1 MTTNITRYPALVN
14 SLLYMQHL
22 SSSFTLKNGTIISNR
37 IVKSATSEVLG
48 TMKGAPTP
56 TLINLYKRWAEGGAG
71 LLITGNIM
79 VDAKALGEPNNVVV
93 EDKTHFELLQTW
105 AQAAAGTEAQIWTQI
120 NHPGRQAIGLINRKV
135 VAPSAIRLKVGPMSS
150 MFAKPKALGEDEIL
164 DIIER
169 YATTA
174 EILKEAG
181 FPGVQIHGAHGYLV
195 SQFLSPRMNIRTDKW
210 GGSLENRARFVLE
223 IYRKMR
229 AKLGANYPIGIK
241 INSADFQRGGFTEEE
256 SVQVIKMLSDEGI
269 DMIEISGGTYEAPA
283 MMFSKQSTR
292 EREAYF
298 IEYTKKARK
307 VTDTPLMVTGGFRT
321 AAAMEYTLAEGSLDL
336 VGLAR
341 PFILY
346 PNFPKEMLNGTLEK
360 VELSVPKTGIKF
372 VDERGLL
379 ELGWYEQQLRRIG
392 EGKEPKLTLSPLN
405 VLTATTRSIIQKSF
419 RKN

>member
-1 MTTNITRYPALVN
+1 
-14 SLLYMQHL
+14 MQHL
-22 SSSFTLKNGTIISNR
+22 PSPFTLKNGTIISNR

-48 TMKGAPTP
+48 TIDGAPTP

-93 EDKTHFELLQTW
+93 EDKTHFELLQMW
-105 AQAAAGTEAQIWTQI
+105 AQATAGTDATIWTQI

-135 VAPSAIRLKVGPMSS
+135 VAPSAIRLKLGPMSS
-150 MFAKPKALGEDEIL
+150 MFATPKALEEDEIL

-229 AKLGANYPIGIK
+229 AKLGADYPISIK

-321 AAAMEYTLAEGSLDL
+321 AAAMEYTLAEGALDL

-360 VELSVPKTGIKF
+360 IELSVPKTGIKF
-372 VDERGLL
+372 VDEKGLL

>member
-1 MTTNITRYPALVN
+1 
-14 SLLYMQHL
+14 MQQKLKHL
-22 SSSFTLKNGTIISNR
+22 SSPFTLKNGTVISNR
-37 IVKSATSEVLG
+37 IVKSATSEILG
-48 TMKGAPTP
+48 NMKGAPTP
-56 TLINLYKRWAEGGAG
+56 TLINLYRRWAEGGAG

-79 VDAKALGEPNNVVV
+79 VDSKALGEPNNVVV
-93 EDKTHFELLQTW
+93 EDKTHVELLKTW
-105 AQAAAGTEAQIWTQI
+105 AQAAAGTDAQIWTQI

-135 VAPSAIRLKVGPMSS
+135 VAPSSVPLKLGPMSS
-150 MFAKPKALGEDEIL
+150 MFAKPKALEEDEIL
-164 DIIER
+164 DLIER

-174 EILKEAG
+174 GILKEAG
-181 FPGVQIHGAHGYLV
+181 FLGVQIHGAHGYLV
-195 SQFLSPRMNIRTDKW
+195 SQFLSPRTNIRTDKW
-210 GGSLENRARFVLE
+210 GGSLNNRARFVLE

-229 AKLGANYPIGIK
+229 TKLGADYPISIK

-256 SVQVIKMLSDEGI
+256 SVQVIKMLSEEGI

-298 IEYTKKARK
+298 IDYTEKARK
-307 VTDTPLMVTGGFRT
+307 VTETPLMVTGGFRT
-321 AAAMEYTLAEGSLDL
+321 AAAMEYTLAEGAIDL
-336 VGLAR
+336 VGAAR

-360 VELSVPKTGIKF
+360 VTLEVPKTGIKF
-372 VDERGLL
+372 IDERGLL

-392 EGKEPKLTLSPLN
+392 EGKDPKLSLSPFN

>member
-1 MTTNITRYPALVN
+1 
-14 SLLYMQHL
+14 MQHL
-22 SSSFTLKNGTIISNR
+22 SSPFTLKNGTGISNR

-48 TMKGAPTP
+48 TTKGAPSP
-56 TLINLYKRWAEGGAG
+56 ELINLYKRWAEGGAG

-79 VDAKALGEPNNVVV
+79 VDARAIGEPGNVVV
-93 EDKTHFELLQTW
+93 EDKTHFELLKTW
-105 AQAAAGTEAQIWTQI
+105 AQAAAGTDTTIWTQI
-120 NHPGRQAIGLINRKV
+120 NHPGRQAIGLINRNV
-135 VAPSAIRLKVGPMSS
+135 VAPSAIRLKLGPMSS
-150 MFAKPKALGEDEIL
+150 LFRKPRALEEEEIL
-164 DIIER
+164 DLIER

-210 GGSLENRARFVLE
+210 GGSLDNRARFVLE

-229 AKLGANYPIGIK
+229 AKLGGNYPIGIK

-256 SVQVIKMLSDEGI
+256 SVEVIKMLSEEGI

-307 VTDTPLMVTGGFRT
+307 VTNTPLMVTGGFRT
-321 AAAMEYTLAEGSLDL
+321 AAAMEYTLAEGALDF

-341 PFILY
+341 PFILH

-360 VELSVPKTGIKF
+360 IELNVPKTGIKF
-372 VDERGLL
+372 VDEKGLL
-379 ELGWYEQQLRRIG
+379 ELGWYEQQIRRIG
-392 EGKEPKLTLSPLN
+392 EGKEPKLTLSPFSA
-405 VLTATTRSIIQKSF
+405 VTATTRSIIQKSF

>member
-1 MTTNITRYPALVN
+1 
-14 SLLYMQHL
+14 MQHL
-22 SSSFTLKNGTIISNR
+22 SSSLTLKNGTVISNR

-56 TLINLYKRWAEGGAG
+56 TLINLYRRWAQGGAG
-71 LLITGNIM
+71 LLVTGNIM

-105 AQAAAGTEAQIWTQI
+105 AQAAADTDAQIWTQI

-135 VAPSAIRLKVGPMSS
+135 VAPSAIPLKLGPMSS
-150 MFAKPKALGEDEIL
+150 MFATPKALEEDEIL

-181 FPGVQIHGAHGYLV
+181 FSGVQIHGAHGYLV

-210 GGSLENRARFVLE
+210 GGSLENRSRFVLD

-229 AKLGANYPIGIK
+229 AKLGADYPISIK

-298 IEYTKKARK
+298 IDYTKKARK

-321 AAAMEYTLAEGSLDL
+321 AAAMEYTLAEGALDL

-360 VELSVPKTGIKF
+360 VELNVPKTGIKTI
-372 VDERGLL
+372 DKRGLL
-379 ELGWYEQQLRRIG
+379 ELGWYEQQIRRVG
-392 EGKEPKLTLSPLN
+392 EGKEPKLTLNPFN
-405 VLTATTRSIIQKSF
+405 AAVAATRSIIQKSF

>member
-1 MTTNITRYPALVN
+1 
-14 SLLYMQHL
+14 MQYL
-22 SSSFTLKNGTIISNR
+22 SSPFTFKNGTVIPNR

-48 TMKGAPTP
+48 TIDGAPTP

-79 VDAKALGEPNNVVV
+79 VDAKAIGEPNNVVV
-93 EDKTHFELLQTW
+93 EDKTHFELLKTW
-105 AQAAAGTEAQIWTQI
+105 AQTAAGTDATIWTQI

-135 VAPSAIRLKVGPMSS
+135 VAPSAIRLKLGPMSS
-150 MFAKPKALGEDEIL
+150 MFATPKALEEDEIL

-229 AKLGANYPIGIK
+229 AKLGADYPISIK

-256 SVQVIKMLSDEGI
+256 SVQVIKMLSEEGI

-298 IEYTKKARK
+298 IEYTQK
-307 VTDTPLMVTGGFRT
+307 P
-321 AAAMEYTLAEGSLDL
+321 
-336 VGLAR
+336 
-341 PFILY
+341 
-346 PNFPKEMLNGTLEK
+346 EK
-360 VELSVPKTGIKF
+360 SPT
-372 VDERGLL
+372 
-379 ELGWYEQQLRRIG
+379 RR
-392 EGKEPKLTLSPLN
+392 SW
-405 VLTATTRSIIQKSF
+405 
-419 RKN
+419 

>member
-1 MTTNITRYPALVN
+1 
-14 SLLYMQHL
+14 MQHL
-22 SSSFTLKNGTIISNR
+22 PSPFTLKNGTVISNR

-48 TMKGAPTP
+48 TIDGAPTP

-105 AQAAAGTEAQIWTQI
+105 AQATAGTNATIWTQI

-135 VAPSAIRLKVGPMSS
+135 VAPSAIRLKLGPMSS
-150 MFAKPKALGEDEIL
+150 MFATPKALEEDEIL

-210 GGSLENRARFVLE
+210 GGSLENRVRFVLE

-229 AKLGANYPIGIK
+229 AKLGADYPISIK

-321 AAAMEYTLAEGSLDL
+321 AAAMEYTLAEGALDL

-360 VELSVPKTGIKF
+360 IELSVPKTGIKF
-372 VDERGLL
+372 VDEKGLL

>member
-1 MTTNITRYPALVN
+1 
-14 SLLYMQHL
+14 MQHL
-22 SSSFTLKNGTIISNR
+22 SSPLTLKNGTTISNR
-37 IVKSATSEVLG
+37 IAKSATSEVLG
-48 TMKGAPTP
+48 TMKGAPTS

-93 EDKTHFELLQTW
+93 EDDTHFELLQEW
-105 AQAAAGTEAQIWTQI
+105 AQAAVGTDAQIWPQI

-135 VAPSAIRLKVGPMSS
+135 VAPSAIPLKLGLMSS
-150 MFAKPKALGEDEIL
+150 MFAKPKALEEEEIL
-164 DIIER
+164 ELIER
-169 YATTA
+169 YANTA
-174 EILKEAG
+174 LILKKAG
-181 FPGVQIHGAHGYLV
+181 FTGVQIHGAHGYLV
-195 SQFLSPRMNIRTDKW
+195 SQFLSPLVNVRTDKW
-210 GGSLENRARFVLE
+210 GGTLENRARFVLE
-223 IYRKMR
+223 VYRKMR
-229 AKLGANYPIGIK
+229 AKLGADYPISIK
-241 INSADFQRGGFTEEE
+241 INSADFQRGGFSEEE
-256 SVQVIKMLSDEGI
+256 SVQVIKMLSEEGM

-321 AAAMEYTLAEGSLDL
+321 AAVMERTLAEGALDL

-346 PNFPKEMLNGTLEK
+346 PNFPKEILNGTLEK
-360 VELSVPKTGIKF
+360 MELNVPKTGIKTI
-372 VDERGLL
+372 DERGLL

-392 EGKEPKLTLSPLN
+392 EGKEPKLTLSPFKAF
-405 VLTATTRSIIQKSF
+405 TAATRSIIQKSF
-419 RKN
+419 RRN

>member
-1 MTTNITRYPALVN
+1 
-14 SLLYMQHL
+14 MQHL
-22 SSSFTLKNGTIISNR
+22 SSPLTLKNGTTISNR
-37 IVKSATSEVLG
+37 IAKSATSEILG

-56 TLINLYKRWAEGGAG
+56 TLINLYKRWAQGGPG

-79 VDAKALGEPNNVVV
+79 VDGKALGEPNNVVV
-93 EDKTHFELLQTW
+93 EDKTHFELLQMW
-105 AQAAAGTEAQIWTQI
+105 AQAAAGKNTQIWAQI

-135 VAPSAIRLKVGPMSS
+135 VAPSAVGLKLGPMSS
-150 MFAKPKALGEDEIL
+150 MFAKPKALEEEEIS

-169 YATTA
+169 YANTA
-174 EILKEAG
+174 AILKAAG

-195 SQFLSPRMNIRTDKW
+195 SQFLSPRVNIRADKW

-229 AKLGANYPIGIK
+229 TKLGADYPISIK

-269 DMIEISGGTYEAPA
+269 DLIEISGGTYEAPA
-283 MMFSKQSTR
+283 MMSPKQSTR

-298 IEYTKKARK
+298 LNYTEKAR
-307 VTDTPLMVTGGFRT
+307 VVSDTPLMVTGGFRT
-321 AAAMEYTLAEGSLDL
+321 AAVMERALAEGALDMI
-336 VGLAR
+336 GAAR

-346 PNFPKEMLNGTLEK
+346 PNFPKEMMSGEMETMDLT
-360 VELSVPKTGIKF
+360 VPKTGIKTI
-372 VDERGLL
+372 DERGLL
-379 ELGWYEQQLRRIG
+379 ELGWYEQQIRRIG
-392 EGKEPKLTLSPLN
+392 EGKEPKLTLSPFN
-405 VLTATTRSIIQKSF
+405 ALTATTRSIIQKMF